1 MPIQK
6 QYSRSISWEISE
18 TLEQDF
24 FSFLFFIIRIS
35 IKNFVEV
42 TLSLSSNMTGINET
56 NFPDT
61 LSFRNTQIAVYKE
74 L

>member
-1 MPIQK
+1 M
-6 QYSRSISWEISE
+6 SWEISE
-18 TLEQDF
+18 TLEQYF
-24 FSFLFFIIRIS
+24 FSFLFFIIKIS
-35 IKNFVEV
+35 IKNSVGV
-42 TLSLSSNMTGINET
+42 TLNLSSNMTGIDET